1 MGQGM
6 DVCLAAPGEAGTLE
20 EALESEFVGCLVR
33 QAGLVL
39 LGAKPASVF
48 GFRSRLPEA
57 ARSPRRGRRLVTEL
71 LGAYA
76 RGLGASGARMAGLG
90 WRDGRLMLLVW
101 RPDLARDALS
111 GAGARAL
118 LERSGLPAGPDEAL
132 RSLVGRLRSYYA
144 GRAGFPHEIG
154 LVLGYPVEDVAGFM
168 ADGGRGAV
176 ACGRWKVYGDP
187 LAARRRFEEL
197 GRRER
202 DVRRLYAEGVPV
214 RELLRMGSGP
224 AEAGAT
230 DERRSTWARA

>member
-6 DVCLAAPGEAGTLE
+6 DVCLAEPAEAGSLE

-33 QAGLVL
+33 QAGLVF

-48 GFRSRLPEA
+48 GFRSRLAEA
-57 ARSPRRGRRLVTEL
+57 DRSPRRAHRIVSEL
-71 LGAYA
+71 LRTYE
-76 RGLGASGARMAGLG
+76 RGLSPWGVRATGLG

-101 RPDLARDALS
+101 RPGQVRDALL
-111 GAGARAL
+111 AGPARAL
-118 LERSGLPAGPDEAL
+118 LSRAGLGPEPEAAL
-132 RSLVGRLRSYYA
+132 RGLVGRLRSYYA
-144 GRAGFPHEIG
+144 GRGGFPHEVG
-154 LVLGYPVEDVAGFM
+154 LVLGYPPEDVEGFI

-176 ACGRWKVYGDP
+176 ACGRWQVYGDP

-214 RELLRMGSGP
+214 RELLRMGTAP
-224 AEAGAT
+224 VEAGA
-230 DERRSTWARA
+230 A

>member
-6 DVCLAAPGEAGTLE
+6 DVCLAEPAEAGTLE
-20 EALESEFVGCLVR
+20 EGLESEFVGCLVR
-33 QAGLVL
+33 QAGLVF

-48 GFRSRLPEA
+48 GFMSRLAEA
-57 ARSPRRGRRLVTEL
+57 ERSPSHARRIVGEL
-71 LGAYA
+71 LRTY
-76 RGLGASGARMAGLG
+76 ASGLSSSGVRATGLG

-101 RPDLARDALS
+101 RPDLVRAALS
-111 GAGARAL
+111 DEGARAL
-118 LERSGLPAGPDEAL
+118 LLRSGIRPDPDEAL

-144 GRAGFPHEIG
+144 GRASFPHEVG
-154 LVLGYPVEDVAGFM
+154 LVLGYPVEDVEGFI

-202 DVRRLYAEGVPV
+202 DARRLYAEGVPV
-214 RELLRMGSGP
+214 RELLRMGSAP
-224 AEAGAT
+224 AEPGAT
-230 DERRSTWARA
+230 DDGRRTWARA